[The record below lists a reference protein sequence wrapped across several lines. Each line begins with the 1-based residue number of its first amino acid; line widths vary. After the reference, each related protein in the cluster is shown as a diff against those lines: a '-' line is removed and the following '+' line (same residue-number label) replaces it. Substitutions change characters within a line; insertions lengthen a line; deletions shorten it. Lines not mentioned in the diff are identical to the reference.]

1 MTKAIFKILATLA
14 AGCAAVPLAA
24 QSAPPR
30 PASPFSPI
38 VRAGALYFLSGQ
50 IATDPATATFDPALT
65 IEAQTKQIWANIA
78 ATLRREGMTLD
89 HVKQAQVYLI
99 DMADYDRMNAA
110 YVAAIGTA
118 RPARTTVQVVA
129 LPRGARIEIA
139 VIAAKA
145 D

>member
-1 MTKAIFKILATLA
+1 
-14 AGCAAVPLAA
+14 
-24 QSAPPR
+24 
-30 PASPFSPI
+30 
-38 VRAGALYFLSGQ
+38 
-50 IATDPATATFDPALT
+50 
-65 IEAQTKQIWANIA
+65 
-78 ATLRREGMTLD
+78 
-89 HVKQAQVYLI
+89 
-99 DMADYDRMNAA
+99 MNAA